1 MTQIRAD
8 AEPLG
13 EVLARALDQQEQQPR
28 VYARPQVSSITI
40 ERKAAAKP
48 TEPSIFE
55 LAKGEDAARYIEARR
70 ASRR

>member
-1 MTQIRAD
+1 MDD

-13 EVLARALDQQEQQPR
+13 EVLARALEASEARPR
-28 VYARPQVSSITI
+28 IYAQPQVSSITI